1 MASDTP
7 QKVIVIGAA
16 GLDMVGRITGEPE
29 SGTSV
34 PANIRVAWGGVARN
48 VAENLARLGESVCLL
63 SAVGDDFAG
72 DALLHTLSE
81 SGVDTS
87 RVRRMPGVLT
97 GAYLAVVDPHG
108 ELRLALDDMHAM
120 EAIDEE
126 WLEQQADAFRD
137 CAMVFLDANL
147 SASAIRAVF
156 RLAHRHRVP
165 VAADP
170 VSRTLAPRLKPHLR
184 ELSLVTPNARE
195 AGVLLGR
202 ELDAHALDDAM
213 MAARDLVA
221 AGVQCALISLDEL
234 GVAYADADGGGHI
247 PALRTPIIDPTG
259 AIDALI
265 AAVLFGRLND
275 IPLDESVRL
284 GVAAAAL
291 TLRSAHTVVPDLTI
305 EKLYEELI

>member
-1 MASDTP
+1 MATENS

-29 SGTSV
+29 TGTSV

-48 VAENLARLGESVCLL
+48 VAENLARLGESVYLL
-63 SAVGDDFAG
+63 SAIGEDFAG
-72 DALLHTLSE
+72 EALLRTLVE
-81 SGVDTS
+81 SGVETS
-87 RVRRMPGVLT
+87 RIRRMPGVST

-120 EAIDEE
+120 ETIDVA
-126 WLEQQADAFRD
+126 WLETQADLFDD
-137 CAMVFLDANL
+137 CAMVFVDANL
-147 SASAIRAVF
+147 SAAAMRFIF
-156 RLAHRHRVP
+156 QLAHRKHIP

-170 VSRTLAPRLKPHLR
+170 VSRTLASRLKPHLR
-184 ELSLVTPNARE
+184 DLALVTPNARE

-202 ELDAHALDDAM
+202 ELNPHAPDDAV

-221 AGVQCALISLDEL
+221 AGVSCALISLDEL
-234 GVAYADADGGGHI
+234 GVAYADAEGGGHI
-247 PALRTPIIDPTG
+247 PARRTPIIDPTG
-259 AIDALI
+259 AVDAQI

-291 TLRSAHTVVPDLTI
+291 TLRSAHTVVPDLTV
-305 EKLYEELI
+305 EKLYEELM